1 MVLSGPQVAKRAF
14 IKLIL
19 ALAASYTVSVLLTR
33 ESTDSQ
39 VVSAFRR
46 LVKRAHP
53 DKGGRTEDVQ
63 RLNSAKEEWE
73 KASRAKALYPD
84 QNQTYTPMWI
94 CKKGPCVKV
103 PESTPPLQ

>member
-39 VVSAFRR
+39 VVSAPWPVVFA
-46 LVKRAHP
+46 VSFS
-53 DKGGRTEDVQ
+53 RTDPV
-63 RLNSAKEEWE
+63 
-73 KASRAKALYPD
+73 
-84 QNQTYTPMWI
+84 
-94 CKKGPCVKV
+94 
-103 PESTPPLQ
+103 